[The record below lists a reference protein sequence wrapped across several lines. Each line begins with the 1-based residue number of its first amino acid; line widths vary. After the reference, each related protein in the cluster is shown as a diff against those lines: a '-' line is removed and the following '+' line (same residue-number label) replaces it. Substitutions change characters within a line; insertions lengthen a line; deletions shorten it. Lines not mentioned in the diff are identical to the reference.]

1 MTFWRKKPLLK
12 DYVSKIDEF
21 LQAFDEK
28 AEATSLSRKAEERKY
43 QRLND
48 LRDNPDAI

>member
-1 MTFWRKKPLLK
+1 MAYWQKKPLFK
-12 DYVSKIDEF
+12 NYVSEIDAF

-28 AEATSLSRKAEERKY
+28 AEVRSASQKAEESKY
-43 QRLND
+43 QRINQ